1 MVPDGLTLS
10 GLHDVIQ
17 EVMGWTDSHLHQF
30 FLKGKRYGVPDPEWD
45 MEKLLDN
52 RKVRLANLR
61 LAAKDTLLYEYDFG
75 DGWEHVLTLEKI
87 LDKAPDGPVPV
98 CLKGVRAC
106 PPEDCGGIWGYENL
120 LDILKVR
127 SMKNTRAQSLG
138 FRNTSTRNGSIST
151 RSTGPCYDENGRLL
165 QRPGKTEK
173 NRTWSFCKPKAV
185 WTATSGLSYTTID
198 INS

>member
-1 MVPDGLTLS
+1 VVPDGLTLS

-45 MEKLLDN
+45 LEKILDD

-61 LAAKDTLLYEYDFG
+61 LAAKDTLLYKYDFG
-75 DGWEHVLTLEKI
+75 DGWEHVLTLEKSWTR
-87 LDKAPDGPVPV
+87 LRTGLVPV

-120 LDILKVR
+120 LDILKDPEHEEYER
-127 SMKNTRAQSLG
+127 TIPWLPEHFDPEG
-138 FRNTSTRNGSIST
+138 FDLDSV
-151 RSTGPCYDENGRLL
+151 
-165 QRPGKTEK
+165 
-173 NRTWSFCKPKAV
+173 NRTLLRRKWKIAP
-185 WTATSGLSYTTID
+185 ATRKNGEK
-198 INS
+198 